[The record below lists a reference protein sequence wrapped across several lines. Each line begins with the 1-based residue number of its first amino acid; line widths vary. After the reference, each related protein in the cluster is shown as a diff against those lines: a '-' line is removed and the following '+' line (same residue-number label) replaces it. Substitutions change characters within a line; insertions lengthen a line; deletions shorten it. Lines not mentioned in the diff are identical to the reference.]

1 MYNNEQC
8 VFVVR
13 MYIVNMSWYTRTLC
27 IKTHIQ
33 LSQMVTTAVSQCLST
48 YMGSYHLAEL
58 LIFIVESFMTILA
71 MFLWWSHYTNTST
84 EVVLVVPWLVPRA
97 EPHDLAGIQYTPE
110 VVTSAPFKRD
120 WKVSIP
126 KGKSSSNISKHH
138 FQGAFWVFRVVPA
151 WKSLTFMDFTKVNG
165 SEGRYRITTS
175 WQTASDL
182 RRHPD
187 WLKS

>member
-1 MYNNEQC
+1 MYDNEQC

-33 LSQMVTTAVSQCLST
+33 SSQMVTTAVSQCLST

-71 MFLWWSHYTNTST
+71 MFLWWSHYTNKST

-126 KGKSSSNISKHH
+126 KGKSSSNISNISKHH
-138 FQGAFWVFRVVPA
+138 FPGGILSFQGCACMKVA
-151 WKSLTFMDFTKVNG
+151 DFHG
-165 SEGRYRITTS
+165 LHQGER
-175 WQTASDL
+175 
-182 RRHPD
+182 
-187 WLKS
+187 